1 MPCESGAKRV
11 GGGGKEEKRES
22 EKGGMQDTLRKQC
35 PSTCVVIGQEKQVH
49 YIPSHTPYVML

>member
-11 GGGGKEEKRES
+11 GGGGKEEKREC

-49 YIPSHTPYVML
+49 YIP